1 MLMKTKWL
9 KKCLQKLKE
18 ENQRTNCLCVM
29 TDCGLFFLS
38 FSFAAFLCLQHYLSI
53 SASKF
58 AVSCSGEM

>member
-18 ENQRTNCLCVM
+18 KNQRTNYLCVM
-29 TDCGLFFLS
+29 TDCGLFLLAFC
-38 FSFAAFLCLQHYLSI
+38 FAAFLCLQHYLSI